1 MVYNSDKQK
10 RLNSINSCDPICKPL
25 TPLDKSTQ
33 RGKPLV
39 VSRSNPDFCRF
50 CSERHATISCPSL
63 DHVAEEDLEPTSST
77 LPPPSK
83 CPNCVSL
90 ERTTTT
96 TVVDGVQQTVTQSK
110 IKLCAD
116 HLLPDTPPPQ
126 LDITPSALEL
136 LDILDNNPDP
146 FNVTDP
152 SPPIPEPPT
161 TPPTLPSPPTAQPTA
176 ERLPSPRLSAI
187 LPPPALSEST
197 AGPIRRRRHTTKKND
212 LESDIHEEYGRVLD
226 AVNNGSSIK
235 KTLPDL
241 KIGRSSWYKWRFVAE
256 MKKVDVDHYL
266 HLKEQFNTSGGLC
279 DACKDSLTDGPFL
292 VKAEQMRREKKLLPL
307 V

>member
-10 RLNSINSCDPICKPL
+10 RLNSITSCDPICKPL

-39 VSRSNPDFCRF
+39 VSRANPDFCRF
-50 CSERHATISCPSL
+50 CSERYASISCPSL
-63 DHVAEEDLEPTSST
+63 DPVAEEEPTSSN

-136 LDILDNNPDP
+136 LDILDSNPDP
-146 FNVTDP
+146 FNVNDP

-161 TPPTLPSPPTAQPTA
+161 TLP
-176 ERLPSPRLSAI
+176 I
-187 LPPPALSEST
+187 L
-197 AGPIRRRRHTTKKND
+197 
-212 LESDIHEEYGRVLD
+212 
-226 AVNNGSSIK
+226 
-235 KTLPDL
+235 
-241 KIGRSSWYKWRFVAE
+241 
-256 MKKVDVDHYL
+256 
-266 HLKEQFNTSGGLC
+266 
-279 DACKDSLTDGPFL
+279 
-292 VKAEQMRREKKLLPL
+292 LLPL
-307 V
+307 PPLHQLLNEYPVLGSAPSSLPLPYRRVLLALYDDDDILPRRATWRATFMKSTKESLQLLTTVPA

>member
-1 MVYNSDKQK
+1 M
-10 RLNSINSCDPICKPL
+10 
-25 TPLDKSTQ
+25 
-33 RGKPLV
+33 

-50 CSERHATISCPSL
+50 CRERHETVSCPSL
-63 DHVAEEDLEPTSST
+63 DPVAEEEPTSSN

-110 IKLCAD
+110 IKLCDD

-136 LDILDNNPDP
+136 LDILDSNPDP
-146 FNVTDP
+146 FNVNDP
-152 SPPIPEPPT
+152 SPPIPEPT
-161 TPPTLPSPPTAQPTA
+161 TIPPTPPSPPTAQPTA
-176 ERLPSPRLSAI
+176 ERVPSPRLSAI
-187 LPPPALSEST
+187 LPPPALSESS
-197 AGPIRRRRHTTKKND
+197 AGPIRRRRHTTKKSD
-212 LESDIHEEYGRVLD
+212 LESNIHEEYERVLA

-241 KIGRSSWYKWRFVAE
+241 KIGRSSWCKWRFVAE
-256 MKKVDVDHYL
+256 MKLVDVDHYL
-266 HLKEQFNTSGGLC
+266 HLKEQFTRSGGLC

-292 VKAEQMRREKKLLPL
+292 VRAEQMRREKKLLPL